1 MHLDS
6 PVKGFTLVEVL
17 VAMALLAVA
26 ALGLLELMNISGMAL
41 RDARVNTVATFAAE
55 SKIAELRADPATYF
69 GGSLNASQAGYSDF
83 VTSDGSVAGTGSPAP
98 RSAAY
103 LRRWSVSPAP
113 LDPANTLVLQVVATR
128 VGRPSAREVHLIS
141 LFSRIAGR

>member
-1 MHLDS
+1 
-6 PVKGFTLVEVL
+6 VKGFTLVEVL

-26 ALGLLELMNISGMAL
+26 GLGLVELMNISGMAV
-41 RDARVNTVATFAAE
+41 RDARVDAVATFAAE

-69 GGSLNASQAGYSDF
+69 GGSLNANLTGYSDF
-83 VTSDGSVAGTGSPAP
+83 VATDGSVASAP
-98 RSAAY
+98 RAAAY

-128 VGRPSAREVHLIS
+128 VGRPSAREVHLVS
-141 LFSRIAGR
+141 LFSRVVSR